1 MAHCVEDFFV
11 KRGPR
16 RGCAYDIHEV
26 DVVLAQGWEH
36 PWFKKSDLEVDRVE
50 KGAQVRKPIVPCS
63 GYGVSRFKDWS
74 GNSRKKLV
82 AVDQGMKVGA
92 CWCSSLYVTDQL
104 NDLSNALFTV
114 KITKPNSPE
123 TFGGID
129 NFAWE
134 VAVEA
139 HLG

>member
-1 MAHCVEDFFV
+1 MAHCVEDFFI

-26 DVVLAQGWEH
+26 DVVLAQGWKH

-50 KGAQVRKPIVPCS
+50 KGAKVGKPIVS
-63 GYGVSRFKDWS
+63 GSGDGSSCFKNRS
-74 GNSRKKLV
+74 GKAGQKLV
-82 AVDQGMKVGA
+82 VVNQGMKVCA
-92 CWCSSLYVTDQL
+92 CWCASSYVTDQL
-104 NDLSNALFTV
+104 NDLSNALFAV
-114 KITKPNSPE
+114 KLTKPNSPKS
-123 TFGGID
+123 FGGID

-134 VAVEA
+134 VTVEA